1 MISQH
6 VQRVALRTVGTAAR
20 AANWNNN
27 LSYMLLRASP
37 WAIFEQ
43 IMTKKGSKH
52 SLNVFTKFGPARF
65 IFRLGLAT
73 FDS

>member
-1 MISQH
+1 MYSGW
-6 VQRVALRTVGTAAR
+6 RYRRVGTAAQ
-20 AANWNNN
+20 AANWKKYF
-27 LSYMLLRASP
+27 SYMLLRASP

-43 IMTKKGSKH
+43 IMTEKGSKH

-65 IFRLGLAT
+65 IFRLSLAT